1 MVCRLLFIVFAEIFF
16 TNKIAKRS
24 FKGKYYP
31 CVYSTIFLRRLS
43 ITYNKRRNLRFVAAP
58 FCNKGYKAK
67 CYKCYRV
74 MAVAK
79 IVLPSQIISMIKKYW
94 VPVHVK
100 ISAAIFFVICSI
112 MAQAQDSSRQ
122 LVLADAIKMAMD
134 QNRQIGLAKKDEQ
147 IAQSQFK
154 QTEAIF
160 LPQVNFSYSGFT
172 TNQPL
177 SAFGFKLQQAQV
189 QQADFNP
196 TILNKPGA
204 TNNVLTQLSVQQPLY
219 NPDLAYMRKAAAKQT
234 AMYAFTTQRTAEA
247 ITLQVTNAYLQLEFS
262 YEVVGVLEDAL
273 KTVKDIYRF
282 TNDRYEQGLLQKSD
296 VLNVAVQVKAAET
309 SLAEAKSQVVTLSDQ
324 LGLLMNAPKG
334 LVYKTVPVAMDSI
347 VAVTDSVPV
356 DRADFKAM
364 KTAVEAFDLS
374 IKSTKMSML
383 PKINGFANYQFNDKK
398 LFGFGANAYM
408 AGLQLSWDIFKG
420 NQAKNKMATQVL
432 EKNKLQQQLQDN
444 MEQTAT
450 EIRKVNR
457 QIADNI
463 YRITQ
468 QSLAVESASEA
479 LRIVQNRYTQGLINT
494 TDVLQS
500 QTQLSQQKM
509 AYAQAVFM
517 KKSAISYLHFLTTTK

>member
-1 MVCRLLFIVFAEIFF
+1 
-16 TNKIAKRS
+16 
-24 FKGKYYP
+24 
-31 CVYSTIFLRRLS
+31 
-43 ITYNKRRNLRFVAAP
+43 
-58 FCNKGYKAK
+58 
-67 CYKCYRV
+67 
-74 MAVAK
+74 MAVAE
-79 IVLPSQIISMIKKYW
+79 IVLPLQIISMMNQYW
-94 VPVHVK
+94 VTVQFK
-100 ISAAIFFVICSI
+100 ISAVIFFAICSFT
-112 MAQAQDSSRQ
+112 ARAQDSVRQ
-122 LVLADAIKMAMD
+122 LVLADAVKMAME

-154 QTEAIF
+154 QTDAIF
-160 LPQVNFSYSGFT
+160 LPQVNLSYTGFT

-177 SAFGFKLQQAQV
+177 SAFGFKLQQAKV

-196 TILNKPGA
+196 AILNKPGA
-204 TNNVLTQLSVQQPLY
+204 TGNVLTQLSVQQPLY
-219 NPDLAYMRKAAAKQT
+219 NPDQAYMRKAAAKQT
-234 AMYAFTTQRTAEA
+234 AVYAFTTQRTAEA
-247 ITLQVTNAYLQLEFS
+247 VELQVTNAYLQLEFS
-262 YEVVGVLEDAL
+262 YEVVGVLEEAL

-282 TNDRYEQGLLQKSD
+282 TNDRYQQGLLQKSD

-309 SLAEAKSQVVTLSDQ
+309 GLAEAKSQIVTLSDQ

-334 LVYKTVPVAMDSI
+334 LVYKTVPVAMDTV
-347 VAVTDSVPV
+347 VAVTDSAPV

-364 KTAVEAFDLS
+364 KTAVDAYDLS
-374 IKSTKMSML
+374 IKSTRMSML

-420 NQAKNKMATQVL
+420 NQAKNKMATQML

-463 YRITQ
+463 YRVTQ

-494 TDVLQS
+494 TDVLQA

-509 AYAQAVFM
+509 GYAQAVFM
-517 KKSAISYLHFLTTTK
+517 KKSAISYLHFLTITK